1 MTLPTHTQKV
11 EYWGG
16 PLDGMVAYLSRI
28 PEPLKLPNDDAHIY
42 RCCYDR
48 NKDGFV
54 YYRWC
59 RATEKGAT

>member
-1 MTLPTHTQKV
+1 MSLPTHTQKV

-16 PLDGMVAYLSRI
+16 PLDGMVSYLSRI
-28 PEPLKLPNDDAHIY
+28 PEPLKLPNDDAHVY

-54 YYRWC
+54 YYRWMLA
-59 RATEKGAT
+59 RK